1 MASSM
6 KIGAAWWKQDRNG
19 NHYLSVSVSSPV
31 ALTLLPDQRLSLF
44 ANPNKE
50 QENQPDF
57 ELVILPERDRGTD
70 DFSPQQAPRP
80 GPASQQYAAPEDFA
94 PAPARPMAPRQ
105 AAPPPRAPQ
114 SSQAAQGQ
122 QAVQARAAAPQS
134 TRPAGFRQGGGR
146 ALNPAPPPDFDPN
159 EFPDPFAE

>member
-50 QENQPDF
+50 QDNQPDF
-57 ELVILPERDRGTD
+57 ELVILPDRDRGSD
-70 DFSPQQAPRP
+70 DFSPQQQPRQEYQQPRQAAPP
-80 GPASQQYAAPEDFA
+80 PEDFA

-105 AAPPPRAPQ
+105 AAPPTRAPQ
-114 SSQAAQGQ
+114 QSN
-122 QAVQARAAAPQS
+122 QARAATPQS
-134 TRPAGFRQGGGR
+134 ARPTGFRQNSR
-146 ALNPAPPPDFDPN
+146 TPAPPPDYDADLSDLQ
-159 EFPDPFAE
+159 DPFAE

>member
-57 ELVILPERDRGTD
+57 ELVILPERDRGQD

-114 SSQAAQGQ
+114 NS
-122 QAVQARAAAPQS
+122 QARAAAPQS
-134 TRPAGFRQGGGR
+134 TRPTGFRQNSR
-146 ALNPAPPPDFDPN
+146 QPAPPPDFDPN

>member
-50 QENQPDF
+50 QDNQPDF
-57 ELVILPERDRGTD
+57 ELVILPDRDRGSD
-70 DFSPQQAPRP
+70 DFSPQQQPRQ
-80 GPASQQYAAPEDFA
+80 AAQYAPPEDFA
-94 PAPARPMAPRQ
+94 PAPARQPAPMAPRQ
-105 AAPPPRAPQ
+105 AAPPTRQPAP
-114 SSQAAQGQ
+114 A
-122 QAVQARAAAPQS
+122 QARGTAPAA
-134 TRPAGFRQGGGR
+134 RPTGFRQNSR
-146 ALNPAPPPDFDPN
+146 TPAPPPDYDQN
-159 EFPDPFAE
+159 SDLDDPFAE